1 MHCLNCSS
9 VMGFGVS
16 HSNFPL
22 LPVLKQFLV
31 CSEKVHKRSFTSR
44 GSFFGNVTEGI
55 SVNEKTFAL
64 GSQILLSGYSKFVLF
79 PEFFYLKFVMNIL
92 IYIWQ
97 ERVDSNYLSFFCYF
111 FYMRQPWVKEG
122 LISMCETD
130 LYTFL

>member
-22 LPVLKQFLV
+22 LSVLKQFLV

-79 PEFFYLKFVMNIL
+79 PEFFYLKVCYEHSD
-92 IYIWQ
+92 IYLARKSRFQ
-97 ERVDSNYLSFFCYF
+97 LSEFFLLLFLHATALSKGGSYF
-111 FYMRQPWVKEG
+111 YV
-122 LISMCETD
+122 
-130 LYTFL
+130 